1 MVLSKHFPNL
11 IILSNAKNDTK
22 RWKVFYIL
30 LKHETQYI
38 KTSASIIQIQTQIN
52 QTVTEINRTKTQI
65 A

>member
-1 MVLSKHFPNL
+1 MTRK
-11 IILSNAKNDTK
+11 DE
-22 RWKVFYIL
+22 RYFYIL
-30 LKHETQYI
+30 LKHETQNI